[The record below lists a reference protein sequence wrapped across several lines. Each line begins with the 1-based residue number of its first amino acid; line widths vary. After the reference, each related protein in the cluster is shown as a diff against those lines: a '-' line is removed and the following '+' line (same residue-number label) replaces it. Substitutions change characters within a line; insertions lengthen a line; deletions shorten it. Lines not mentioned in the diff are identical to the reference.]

1 MRIGACAS
9 FGGRDIF
16 YLSTTFSQRNGRA
29 ACNLLIQKILKLL
42 CCFRFILVF
51 QLLPH
56 FFYQRFDKVPEQDK
70 QAVCRSQPFFDRWCF
85 QRRVDI
91 LHTIGQHIQVFAVAV
106 EAVTDGAGPAIG
118 QKQVGGNRKR
128 LVIPAELFVKIRDLL
143 QHPQVIELD
152 ALSEAAGKG
161 STHPRFNIDVFQDVL
176 KRSRT
181 GLQGQRYGL
190 VFFLQGVQ
198 DLRLVFLISRQFHG
212 RIFRVKRAV
221 PQVCQ
226 VEVPGSEIRKQ
237 KMSRLMSGH
246 PYQAQRPQEAGRKA
260 LGNMV
265 CRIQVDLIRVCV
277 SQCRTIGFVPGNQCL
292 QAVAVTPGS
301 STCLGGQI
309 LMEGR
314 GRKKFLIGNGRFL
327 FPNHLL

>member
-1 MRIGACAS
+1 M
-9 FGGRDIF
+9 
-16 YLSTTFSQRNGRA
+16 
-29 ACNLLIQKILKLL
+29 
-42 CCFRFILVF
+42 V
-51 QLLPH
+51 
-56 FFYQRFDKVPEQDK
+56 
-70 QAVCRSQPFFDRWCF
+70 
-85 QRRVDI
+85 
-91 LHTIGQHIQVFAVAV
+91 
-106 EAVTDGAGPAIG
+106 AVTDGAGPAIG

-128 LVIPAELFVKIRDLL
+128 LVVPAELFVKIRNLL

-226 VEVPGSEIRKQ
+226 VEVPGGEIRKQ
-237 KMSRLMSGH
+237 KMCRLMSGH

-292 QAVAVTPGS
+292 QTVAVTPGS